1 MEGDDGDSSSMENI
15 DGGVVLV
22 VSGRRQGLCAIF
34 FDAMK

>member
-22 VSGRRQGLCAIF
+22 VREATRVMCHLL
-34 FDAMK
+34 